1 MGMLKILE
9 LRAKAQKA
17 LGPKFKMKEFHNV
30 VLRAG
35 TVPLTVLEHVID
47 NWIVSANTLPA
58 SVDTIRR

>member
-1 MGMLKILE
+1 MGRLKILE
-9 LRAKAQKA
+9 LRAQAQRTR
-17 LGPKFKMKEFHNV
+17 GPKFKLKEFHNV

-58 SVDTIRR
+58 AVDPVRR

>member
-1 MGMLKILE
+1 
-9 LRAKAQKA
+9 
-17 LGPKFKMKEFHNV
+17 MKEFHNV

-58 SVDTIRR
+58 AVDPVRR